1 MLAHAYQ
8 DLAKDSI
15 TSPSSVQK
23 KHMETISVQLEEFCS
38 SSSYWVGDEGQ
49 AVKTF
54 WHAATSTLSSSYD
67 QTWTLL

>member
-1 MLAHAYQ
+1 MLVHAYQ

-23 KHMETISVQLEEFCS
+23 KHMEIISVQLEEICF

-54 WHAATSTLSSSYD
+54 WRAATSTLSSGYD

>member
-1 MLAHAYQ
+1 MLVHAYR

-23 KHMETISVQLEEFCS
+23 KHMEIISVQLEEICF
-38 SSSYWVGDEGQ
+38 SSSYRVGDEGQ

-54 WHAATSTLSSSYD
+54 
-67 QTWTLL
+67 